1 MDLEL
6 LDRLEDRV
14 DVAVSTVRDLR
25 VENEVLREEAKELEN
40 KLENLSRDLEAA
52 GAAQQV
58 IDELRGRCTELEQKL
73 ESVRGR
79 IENMVGKMKALEG

>member
-25 VENEVLREEAKELEN
+25 VENEILKEETQ
-40 KLENLSRDLEAA
+40 DLEKKVDVL
-52 GAAQQV
+52 GTELGTAQESKDSV
-58 IDELRGRCTELEQKL
+58 EELRTRCSELEQRL
-73 ESVRGR
+73 DRVRGR
-79 IENMVGKMKALEG
+79 IESMVEKMKALES

>member
-25 VENEVLREEAKELEN
+25 VENEVLKEESKELGE
-40 KLENLSRDLEAA
+40 KLDKITRDLEAA

-58 IDELRGRCTELEQKL
+58 VDELRARCTELEQKL

-79 IENMVGKMKALEG
+79 IESMVDKMKTLEG